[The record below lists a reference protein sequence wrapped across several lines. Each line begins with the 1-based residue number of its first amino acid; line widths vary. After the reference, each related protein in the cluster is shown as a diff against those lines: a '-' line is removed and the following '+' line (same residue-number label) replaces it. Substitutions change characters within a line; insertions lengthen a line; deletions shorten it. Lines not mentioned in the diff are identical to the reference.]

1 MARPMILSCHLTGE
15 KLNKLKFV
23 CMKCG
28 ILLKPVAPDDERQPI
43 GALCGVSEPIES
55 PAEVAPLS
63 REMIVFCHMD
73 NAQVNRFLTTARQLR
88 LAPIELKAILT
99 PTNAA
104 WTAPQLQAE
113 LTAEREA
120 VLRGDAAEHETPA
133 T

>member
-1 MARPMILSCHLTGE
+1 MARPMILSCHLAGE

-28 ILLKPVAPDDERQPI
+28 ILLKPVSADDERQPI
-43 GALCGVSEPIES
+43 GALCGISEPIES
-55 PAEVAPLS
+55 PAEAAPLS

-88 LAPIELKAILT
+88 LAPIDLKAVLT

-104 WTAPQLQAE
+104 WTAQQLQQELAE
-113 LTAEREA
+113 ERAAVMQGSTADHTEEN
-120 VLRGDAAEHETPA
+120 T
-133 T
+133 